1 MHGTTQHRL
10 KLLGLILFTGA
21 SEGATEGVKIRA
33 RILQDAL
40 VTPPLYTFQEM
51 LNIPE
56 ACIILANYVISTEV
70 LTEDTIFTSTKY
82 WRWDCHFT
90 CGHPSHSTVLP
101 FTR

>member
-51 LNIPE
+51 LIPE

-70 LTEDTIFTSTKY
+70 LTKDTIFTSTKY

>member
-40 VTPPLYTFQEM
+40 VIPPLYTFQEM
-51 LNIPE
+51 LIPE

-70 LTEDTIFTSTKY
+70 LTKHYFHIYY